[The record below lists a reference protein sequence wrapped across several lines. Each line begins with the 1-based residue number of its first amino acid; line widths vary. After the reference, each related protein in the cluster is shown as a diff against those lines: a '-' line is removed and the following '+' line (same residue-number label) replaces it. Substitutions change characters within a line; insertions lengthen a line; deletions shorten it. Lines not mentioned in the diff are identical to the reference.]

1 MLVLLQ
7 STRVANPIN
16 LFIHQHPRTIH
27 NTLFRLLY
35 QQCRIMSTPELVKP
49 LAIKKEGRKDE
60 KRQQATIVGFSFFNL
75 TLINST
81 AGT

>member
-1 MLVLLQ
+1 
-7 STRVANPIN
+7 
-16 LFIHQHPRTIH
+16 
-27 NTLFRLLY
+27 
-35 QQCRIMSTPELVKP
+35 MSTPELVKP